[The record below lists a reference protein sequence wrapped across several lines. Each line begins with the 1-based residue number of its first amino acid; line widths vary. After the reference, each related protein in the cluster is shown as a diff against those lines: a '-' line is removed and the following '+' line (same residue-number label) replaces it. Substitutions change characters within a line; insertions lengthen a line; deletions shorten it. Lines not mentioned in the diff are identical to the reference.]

1 MYFKSQ
7 KYTVGHLFVYYK
19 NQLSEFIFKE
29 IMQTRWFYIV
39 NFWIHLQYIFI
50 IVIWSILIFFFYHFF
65 FLLQKHGKN
74 TLVLDQLYT
83 DLERITQKQLKNSIK
98 ETIIMLYYREL

>member
-1 MYFKSQ
+1 MILYRQFMDTFAVHFHHS
-7 KYTVGHLFVYYK
+7 YLVDINFFL
-19 NQLSEFIFKE
+19 LS
-29 IMQTRWFYIV
+29 
-39 NFWIHLQYIFI
+39 
-50 IVIWSILIFFFYHFF
+50 F

-74 TLVLDQLYT
+74 TFVLDQLYT

>member
-1 MYFKSQ
+1 MA
-7 KYTVGHLFVYYK
+7 
-19 NQLSEFIFKE
+19 
-29 IMQTRWFYIV
+29 
-39 NFWIHLQYIFI
+39 
-50 IVIWSILIFFFYHFF
+50 
-65 FLLQKHGKN
+65 KN